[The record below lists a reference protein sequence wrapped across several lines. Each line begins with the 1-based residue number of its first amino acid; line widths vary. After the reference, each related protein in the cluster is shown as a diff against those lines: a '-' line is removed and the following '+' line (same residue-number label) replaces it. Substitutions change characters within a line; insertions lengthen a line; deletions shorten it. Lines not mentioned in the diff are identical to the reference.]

1 MKKTVLFLLLAL
13 CWSKVNAQCWKSADI
28 FSGIKTDGTLW
39 KWGRGEF
46 GQVGDGTNIDKSSPV
61 KIGTDSNWKEA
72 ISTGATSFAIKTDGT
87 LWAWGRNNYG
97 QIGDGTNTNKF
108 VPIQIGTDNN
118 WKSISAILD
127 HCLAIKTDGTLWAW
141 GNNSFGQIGDGTN
154 IDRNVP
160 VQIGTDTDWQIATTG
175 HYHSLAIKTNGTLWT
190 WGYNNSGQL
199 GHGDLVN
206 RNVPYPVGTNSDWM
220 TIKAHGYN
228 SYALKTNGT
237 LWAWGRNVDY
247 ELGDGTL
254 VNRPQPVQIGTDTN
268 WDKLG
273 IRCVRKS
280 DGTLWGWGYNLTG
293 DLGDGT
299 SVTKTVPT
307 QIGTDTDWLTPYH
320 KSIKLKT
327 DGTLWTSG
335 NNQGGTLGVGI
346 QVPFYS
352 TTYTLVQIL
361 TTNCPPEIIANDDSG
376 SIVSGFSN
384 TPVYNVLSN
393 DTYDGATA
401 TFSNVTLSFVSSSN
415 GGITLNTTTGAVTV
429 DPAVLPGNYT
439 LVYQIC
445 AANNASNCDTATVSI
460 TVNPRI
466 IEATDDNFTEAPINY
481 LTGGVSPGV
490 LYNDRINGSIL
501 NSSQVTI
508 ALVGNGGITGATIS
522 STGIITVPVGTP
534 IGTYDVKYSICDVTL
549 PTNCDIAIAKIL
561 VAMPVTTTP
570 TLVNG
575 IRANSIVYRSGIQ
588 TNGKILIMGPFTKY
602 NNINVYNFTRL
613 NSDLTLDTS
622 YLSTGPVLATQEIQ
636 DFKLQADNKAI
647 VVGEFNSFSGS
658 TNGKGIVR
666 LDTNG
671 RADQSFNVGGS
682 GVGPLD
688 RILSCA
694 IQADGKIL
702 LGGGFISSYNGVPT
716 RNMIRLNTDGTL
728 DTSFQYPYTYEPS
741 TFGSI
746 HTITVL
752 SSGKIVVT
760 GNRSYATDSFGNQI
774 GQPNVFRLNP
784 DGSLDTSF
792 SKAFV
797 ESDHLNISLCSTCI
811 TPIQNVIVQ
820 PDGRIIIVGSFYSYA
835 GTTKNNIVRLKA
847 NGTLDAFGSV
857 TTSDRAIKDAVIE
870 STGKI
875 IIGGEF
881 NNYGGSSKKK
891 LARLNADGSIDN
903 TFNPGSSISAI
914 GSNFPFVADLQMQ
927 VDKKII
933 VSGGF
938 AYYNDIAASNI
949 TRIVSSVTGGQA
961 RNGMEYYETE
971 PEIDIH
977 LADANG
983 IKIYPNP
990 SSGIFTIDL
999 TESKGQF
1006 TTIAVYNALGQA
1018 VYQKNTLPEAVN
1030 EIDLSALPS
1039 GYYYAK
1045 IAGSSG
1051 SVQKVLLKK

>member
-13 CWSKVNAQCWKSADI
+13 CWSKVDAQCWKSASYG
-28 FSGIKTDGTLW
+28 SGIKIDGTLW
-39 KWGRGEF
+39 MWGDNTF
-46 GQVGDGTNIDKSSPV
+46 GRVGDGTNAHRYSPV
-61 KIGTDSNWKEA
+61 KIGMETWQYVNSTGYTTAAIKSDGTLWSWGNNSHGVLGDGTTTNRNTPAQIGTANNWK
-72 ISTGATSFAIKTDGT
+72 SVVVDQHCLGIKSDGT
-87 LWAWGRNNYG
+87 LWAWGFNGSG
-97 QIGDGTNTNKF
+97 QVGDG
-108 VPIQIGTDNN
+108 
-118 WKSISAILD
+118 S
-127 HCLAIKTDGTLWAW
+127 
-141 GNNSFGQIGDGTN
+141 
-154 IDRNVP
+154 NVDKYIP
-160 VQIGTDTDWQIATTG
+160 VQIGTDADWKLISTSSG
-175 HYHSLAIKTNGTLWT
+175 SSFAIKNNGTLWS
-190 WGYNNSGQL
+190 WGFGASGNL
-199 GHGDLVN
+199 GNDIIGSNGLPIN
-206 RNVPYPVGTNSDWM
+206 TNIPIQVGTDSDW
-220 TIKAHGYN
+220 IAISNRH
-228 SYALKTNGT
+228 ALKSNGT
-237 LWAWGRNVDY
+237 IWAWGANNY
-247 ELGDGTL
+247 YFLGDGTL
-254 VNRPQPVQIGTDTN
+254 INRLQPVQIGSDTD
-268 WDKLG
+268 WVSLG
-273 IRCVRKS
+273 SYNFAKKS
-280 DGTLWGWGYNLTG
+280 NGTLWGWGYNG
-293 DLGDGT
+293 NGELGDGT
-299 SVTKTVPT
+299 NITKTIPT
-307 QIGTDTDWLTPYH
+307 QIVTDTDWV
-320 KSIKLKT
+320 SIYDSVKLKT
-327 DGTLWTSG
+327 NGTLWTSG
-335 NNQGGTLGVGI
+335 TNGGGALGIGQLI
-346 QVPFYS
+346 PNS
-352 TTYTLVQIL
+352 LTLVEVL
-361 TTNCPPEIIANDDSG
+361 TTNCPAPILVIANDDSG

-384 TPVYNVLSN
+384 TPVYNVLAN
-393 DTYDGATA
+393 DTYNGVPA
-401 TFSNVTLSFVSSSN
+401 TFSNVTLSFISSSHS
-415 GGITLNTTTGAVTV
+415 GITLNTTTGAVTV

-481 LTGGVSPGV
+481 LTGGVSPTV

-501 NSSQVTI
+501 NSSQVTTT
-508 ALVGNGGITGATIS
+508 LVGNGGITGATIS

-549 PTNCDIAIAKIL
+549 PTNCDIAIAKIV

-575 IRANSIVYRSGIQ
+575 IRANSIVYQSGIQ
-588 TNGKILIMGPFTKY
+588 TNGKILIKGPFTKY
-602 NNINVYNFTRL
+602 NNINVFNFTRL

-622 YLSTGPVLATQEIQ
+622 YLSTGPVSATQEIQ

-647 VVGEFNSFSGS
+647 VVGEFSSFSGS

-671 RADQSFNVGGS
+671 RADESFNVGGS

-774 GQPNVFRLNP
+774 GQPNVFRLNS

-797 ESDHLNISLCSTCI
+797 ESDYLNISLCSTCI

-949 TRIVSSVTGGQA
+949 TRIVSSIAGGQA
-961 RNGMEYYETE
+961 RNGTEYYEAE

-977 LADANG
+977 LADVNG

-990 SSGIFTIDL
+990 SNGIFTIDL
-999 TESKGQF
+999 TESKGEF

-1018 VYQKNTLPEAVN
+1018 VYQKNTMPETVN

-1045 IAGSSG
+1045 MAGSSG